1 MDVQDLDLRIDQLTH
16 QLDHLPETAELKSLA
31 EERTGLA
38 DAARDLQIRVD
49 DLAREQKKA
58 DADVEQ
64 VRNRRRRD
72 QERMDQGL
80 VSNPKD
86 LERMQHELVSLDRR
100 ISDLEDAELEVMEQL
115 ETAQT
120 ELAELNDRLA
130 EAERSVAAAE
140 QRRDERSGQIT
151 EQLAEVRVERE
162 RAAEGLQED
171 LMTLYSKLRAQKGGI
186 GAAALRARRCGGCSL
201 ELNAAHLGV
210 IAKAPSDAVL
220 RCEECSRI
228 LIRTQESG
236 L

>member
-1 MDVQDLDLRIDQLTH
+1 LDVQDLDLRIDQLRH
-16 QLDHLPETAELKSLA
+16 QLDHLPESAELKSLA

-38 DAARDLQIRVD
+38 DAVRDLQIRGD
-49 DLAREQKKA
+49 DLTREQKKA

-64 VRNRRRRD
+64 VKNRRRRD

-100 ISDLEDAELEVMEQL
+100 ISDLEDAELEVMEQV
-115 ETAQT
+115 ETTQT

-130 EAERSVAAAE
+130 EAERSAASAE
-140 QRRDERSGQIT
+140 QRLDQRSGQIT
-151 EQLAEVRVERE
+151 EQMAELRVDRE
-162 RAAEGLQED
+162 RAADGMPED
-171 LMTLYSKLRAQKGGI
+171 LMTLYNKLRAQKGGV
-186 GAAALRARRCGGCSL
+186 GAASLRARRCGGCSL
-201 ELNAAHLGV
+201 EVNAAELGV
-210 IAKAPSDAVL
+210 IAKAPSDEVL
-220 RCEECSRI
+220 RCEECNPI